1 MNVMRGLKRNESGWH
16 EVENEEEKW
25 KRTVE
30 MKEARKKQVGKA
42 GGGRMVLNRN
52 EGVEPLGVGCLKGG
66 PMTKGQHRTKDAV
79 A

>member
-1 MNVMRGLKRNESGWH
+1 MEKDGGDGRG
-16 EVENEEEKW
+16 EEE
-25 KRTVE
+25 TE
-30 MKEARKKQVGKA
+30 VGKA